1 MCMHGLISGDVKPL
15 SAGADLFLRSKT
27 EIADK
32 CWCLSL
38 LAIWLSL
45 HIMAWAESKR
55 VRKTELASFELFSS
69 VPRPRGSLSEGEAAL
84 RDGVRPLGSWYRWG
98 KA

>member
-1 MCMHGLISGDVKPL
+1 
-15 SAGADLFLRSKT
+15 
-27 EIADK
+27 
-32 CWCLSL
+32 
-38 LAIWLSL
+38 
-45 HIMAWAESKR
+45 MAWAESKR
-55 VRKTELASFELFSS
+55 VRKTELASFELCSS